1 MSGPEPKPVEA
12 VASEATA
19 LGLQKQLHAA
29 FAERAAPPLRL
40 NTATPLEACLRPLL
54 KALHW
59 TGDERRLFEV
69 SPHLEPIESIGVFRA
84 VLLRI
89 GFRTIPTRLA
99 LDRLTSQSLPAL
111 VERNGGCA
119 VVVER
124 KPDGRLLVFDGV
136 AGDYQLE
143 PASQQPEQ
151 VYLVAPAAAESR
163 LAQRQNWFWQSLRN
177 FKSPIAAV
185 LLITF
190 LTNLLALATP
200 IYTANVYDH
209 VIPARSLP
217 TLAFFLAAI
226 VLAIS
231 FDFYLRAI
239 KARLVAHVGAR
250 FHAALAN
257 AALEKVLLLPISMVE
272 TVSVATQ
279 IARFRQFESVRG
291 FFSGHLVNA
300 LLDIPFMLL
309 FFAALAW
316 IGGVFVV
323 VPLALVVLYAV
334 IAAISIPLTRRNIA
348 IAAQAQS
355 RSQAFVTESLAKTET
370 IRQLGAEQIWSERF
384 RAISRDATIQKFR
397 AQIFDSALQS
407 TAQALSTL
415 AGVGTLGVGAIMVI
429 NGSLSAGGLIAV
441 MMFIWRM
448 LAPIQA
454 ALLGINNMNQFVQTL
469 RQINALMRLQT
480 ERDPIEAL
488 PMPRRHGGRITIDG
502 VAFRYPGRG
511 EPSLRGI
518 SLSIPHG
525 EIVALAG
532 SAGSGKSTLL
542 KMILR
547 FYQPI
552 AGTVYLDGLNV
563 QQIDPGELRL
573 AIGYVPREPAFF
585 FGTIRQNLLLA
596 DPAADE
602 PRMREALRAAG
613 LDDLDA
619 RLPDGLET
627 KILGLGRVG
636 LPQGMRMQLA
646 LARAYLKRPAVLLL
660 DDPGAHLDR
669 NADEALIAAL
679 RNLRGKTSVIFVTGR
694 PSHMRVCDR
703 VIQIERGL
711 VVGDGPPEDM
721 LAKLA
726 MSRQGDV
733 YQRMA

>member
-1 MSGPEPKPVEA
+1 MSGQEPKPVTVA
-12 VASEATA
+12 ASEATA
-19 LGLQKQLHAA
+19 LGLQEQLHAA
-29 FAERAAPPLRL
+29 FAGRAAPPLPPSA
-40 NTATPLEACLRPLL
+40 ATPLEACLRPLL
-54 KALHW
+54 DALHW
-59 TGDERRLFEV
+59 TGDERRLFEA

-99 LDRLTSQSLPAL
+99 LDRLASQFLPAL
-111 VERNGGCA
+111 VERHGGGA
-119 VVVER
+119 VVLER
-124 KPDGRLLVFDGV
+124 KPDGRMLVFDGIT
-136 AGDYQLE
+136 GNYQLE
-143 PASQQPEQ
+143 PASDRPEQ
-151 VYLVAPAAAESR
+151 IYLVAPAAPESGP
-163 LAQRQNWFWQSLRN
+163 AQRQNWFWQSLRS
-177 FKSPIAAV
+177 FRSPIAAV

-190 LTNLLALATP
+190 LTNLLALAAP

-209 VIPARSLP
+209 VIAARSLP
-217 TLAFFLAAI
+217 TLAFFLIAI

-231 FDFYLRAI
+231 FDFHLRAM

-272 TVSVATQ
+272 GVSVSTQ
-279 IARFRQFESVRG
+279 IARFRQFESVRS

-300 LLDIPFMLL
+300 LLDLPFMLL

-323 VPLALVVLYAV
+323 VPLALVVVYAA

-348 IAAQAQS
+348 IAGQAQS
-355 RSQAFVTESLAKTET
+355 RSQAFVAESLAKAET
-370 IRQLGAEQIWSERF
+370 IRQLGVEQIWVERF
-384 RAISRDATIQKFR
+384 RTVSRDAIVQKFR
-397 AQIFDSALQS
+397 AQIFDSALQT

-415 AGVGTLGVGAIMVI
+415 AGVATLGVGAVMVI
-429 NGSLSAGGLIAV
+429 NGSLSSGGLIAV

-448 LAPIQA
+448 LAPIQT

-488 PMPRRHGGRITIDG
+488 PMPRRHAGRIVVDG

-518 SLSIPHG
+518 SLVIPHG
-525 EIVALAG
+525 EIVALTG
-532 SAGSGKSTLL
+532 SAGAGKSTLL

-547 FYQPI
+547 FYPPL
-552 AGTVYLDGLNV
+552 AGTVYLDGLNI
-563 QQIDPGELRL
+563 QQIDPGELRV
-573 AIGYVPREPAFF
+573 AIGYVPQQPTFF
-585 FGTIRQNLLLA
+585 FGTVRQNLLLA

-602 PRMREALRAAG
+602 ARMRAALQVAG
-613 LDDLDA
+613 LGDLDA

-636 LPQGMRMQLA
+636 LPQGLQMQLA

-660 DDPGAHLDR
+660 DNPGAYLDR

-679 RNLRGKTSVIFVTGR
+679 RALRGKTTVIVVTGR
-694 PSHMRVCDR
+694 PSYMRACDR
-703 VIQIERGL
+703 VVRIERGL
-711 VVGDGPPEDM
+711 IIADGTPEDV
-721 LAKLA
+721 LAKMA
-726 MSRQGDV
+726 TSREGDV